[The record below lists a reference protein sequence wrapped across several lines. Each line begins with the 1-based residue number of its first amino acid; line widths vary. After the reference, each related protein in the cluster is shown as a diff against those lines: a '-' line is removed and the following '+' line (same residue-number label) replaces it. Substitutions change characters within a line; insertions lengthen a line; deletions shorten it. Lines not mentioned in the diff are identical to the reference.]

1 MINHSPHIPEI
12 LFYEMN
18 YEKKFNNFVHDGKV

>member
-18 YEKKFNNFVHDGKV
+18 PEKKFNDFVHGDKL